1 MAKRMTAEN
10 AIDTLRACKP
20 WEQQTSDFDEYK
32 LDRKSAI
39 NFLRVR
45 DKATLGAAAE
55 RICRA
60 CGLSTVCLNQS
71 SCAMYAAI
79 LRDEED

>member
-1 MAKRMTAEN
+1 MTKRMTAEN

-45 DKATLGAAAE
+45 DKVTLEAAAE
-55 RICRA
+55 RIVKFFA
-60 CGLSTVCLNQS
+60 DHSSTATLK
-71 SCAMYAAI
+71 MDDIKDAI